1 MISGCADT
9 HPSSVLHKGRSGGSP
24 QEHQPS
30 TMQGTVSLW
39 HHLRVTRLSHRV
51 CQWRWPLLSRAGRG
65 WMSLPEHWAGQPRV
79 PSPGRAP
86 SGSPPFLGKRAAPEG
101 TRHGP
106 ISAPRM
112 RGGGAARWR
121 SWRSECGVAGGVRGM
136 RDPPPSAGCGGT
148 GGTEMGQGCDQVVP
162 LAGRGGGSR
171 WCRRTCWRRGRR
183 TWPSRPPRPS
193 RRCSTSARYGGS
205 QQSPGPQPQL
215 DLWSR
220 ESQFLGDDPSG
231 RAPQWGGARAP
242 RVGTDH
248 LRGSEGSL
256 SPSASFPCVTEPC
269 KEDRILQV
277 IMPNQKYM
285 EDCELFLLDQWWSG
299 VCSHVWETAA
309 LLSCLCST
317 EVSLS
322 ETTFVL

>member
-51 CQWRWPLLSRAGRG
+51 CPWPWPWPLLSRAGRG

-79 PSPGRAP
+79 PSPGRAL
-86 SGSPPFLGKRAAPEG
+86 SGSPPSLGKRAAPEG

-148 GGTEMGQGCDQVVP
+148 GGTEMGQGCDRVVTGLFLSQAEAADP
-162 LAGRGGGSR
+162 AGAGELAEEEEGVPGHQGHPGQAGAAQQAQG
-171 WCRRTCWRRGRR
+171 TAG
-183 TWPSRPPRPS
+183 PSRARARSPS
-193 RRCSTSARYGGS
+193 STS
-205 QQSPGPQPQL
+205 
-215 DLWSR
+215 
-220 ESQFLGDDPSG
+220 
-231 RAPQWGGARAP
+231 GAGNRN
-242 RVGTDH
+242 
-248 LRGSEGSL
+248 S
-256 SPSASFPCVTEPC
+256 
-269 KEDRILQV
+269 
-277 IMPNQKYM
+277 
-285 EDCELFLLDQWWSG
+285 
-299 VCSHVWETAA
+299 
-309 LLSCLCST
+309 
-317 EVSLS
+317 
-322 ETTFVL
+322 